1 MTTAPQTRDSGKNCY
16 RKLDESTWYYQFQ
29 VDGQSYHGPCIGANG
44 PCTTK
49 KQAEKFAADKK
60 LKAKGEA
67 AERKA
72 KGTQIV
78 NFGDAIAAWL
88 RHKLAAKAKET
99 DLDFQTTWL
108 AAQIG
113 RDTPLH
119 KIDNDMAFAVREA
132 AQLCTRPDGGGLRRP
147 LANSTV
153 HRRLRVLR
161 AILNLA
167 RKRRAQVQLID
178 WGGHDGVMHKLL
190 SKKKPSREIKINE
203 QLDMEAAMRPDYR
216 NVFRFYLATGLRARE
231 VLSLKGGDVDLL
243 NREFTV
249 VTKGDKTRVIKLTLE
264 TEAILREES
273 AHMPDPHGPVFTYVT
288 RNTRL
293 NRHSGRREIRG
304 QRVPICYTALASAF
318 KTVFRNA
325 GLMVQDENG
334 RWKMKPQARIHAF
347 RHTFG
352 TRMRRAGVPL
362 SEIKDAM
369 GHASIRTTDEFYQHV
384 EPDDVVTAATVL
396 AEWQERKRAEVEAA
410 RAVAAGEAAG
420 KVVKLRTLG
429 HADLTPTV
437 MRVPGKVAGRDEN
450 VA

>member
-1 MTTAPQTRDSGKNCY
+1 MTTAPATRDSGKNCY

-29 VDGQSYHGPCIGANG
+29 VDGQPYHGPCIGVA
-44 PCTTK
+44 TK

-60 LKAKGEA
+60 QKAKGEA

-78 NFGDAIAAWL
+78 NFGDAVAAWM
-88 RHKLAAKAKET
+88 RHKLAARTKET

-108 AAQIG
+108 VTQIG
-113 RDTPLH
+113 ADTPVH

-132 AQLCTRPDGGGLRRP
+132 AQLCTRPDGGGLSRP

-167 RKRRAQVQLID
+167 RKRRAQVQLIE
-178 WGGHDGVMHKLL
+178 WGGNDGVMHKLL
-190 SKKKPSREIKINE
+190 SKKKLSREIKINE
-203 QLDMEAAMRPDYR
+203 QLDMEAGMRPDYR
-216 NVFRFYLATGLRARE
+216 NVFYFYLATGLRARE
-231 VLSLKGGDVDLL
+231 VLNLTGDDVDFL

-249 VTKGDKTRVIKLTLE
+249 TAKGDKTRVIKMTAE
-264 TEAILREES
+264 TEAILREEW
-273 AHMPDPHGPVFTYVT
+273 ARMPDKQGPVFTYVT
-288 RNTRL
+288 RCTRI
-293 NRHSGRREIRG
+293 NPQTKRKEIRG
-304 QRVPICYTALASAF
+304 ERRPIVYTSLTSAF
-318 KTVFRNA
+318 KTVFRRA
-325 GLMVQDENG
+325 GLMVQDAGG
-334 RWKMKPQARIHAF
+334 RWKLKPNARIHAF

-396 AEWQERKRAEVEAA
+396 AEWQERKRAEVEAV
-410 RAVAAGEAAG
+410 RAAAATEAAG
-420 KVVKLRTLG
+420 KVVKLHKVAAVPRR
-429 HADLTPTV
+429 
-437 MRVPGKVAGRDEN
+437 RVPGKVAGRDEN